1 MSKYA
6 IGMIETYG
14 YTAATEAIDSAFKAA
29 KVEHGRVT
37 HVGRGIVTV
46 TFIGDVAAVK
56 VAVDCGVEE
65 AKKVGNVLSS
75 HVIARLD
82 EQVYS
87 LIQGYDNIVKE
98 NPIYADLL
106 EDNEKKED
114 SLKNS
119 DEVNIEIESK
129 DGNIKDVKKIEETY
143 NDDKNIDDDKY
154 LNYTKEMNFDIKT
167 TEENNFINT
176 SNRGSYG
183 KKKNVSKKKKKPK
196 G

>member
-14 YTAATEAIDSAFKAA
+14 HTAATEAIDSAFKSA

-46 TFIGDVAAVK
+46 TFIGDVASVK
-56 VAVDCGVEE
+56 VAVDCGTEA

-82 EQVYS
+82 EQVYG
-87 LIQGYDNIVKE
+87 LIQGYDSIIKE
-98 NPIYADLL
+98 DPIYTNLL
-106 EDNEKKED
+106 ENNEKEG
-114 SLKNS
+114 SLYNS
-119 DEVNIEIESK
+119 DKVNIEMKSEI
-129 DGNIKDVKKIEETY
+129 DDVKDIKNEANDNKDIEGYES
-143 NDDKNIDDDKY
+143 
-154 LNYTKEMNFDIKT
+154 LNYTKEMDFDVNT
-167 TEENNFINT
+167 NTDSFVNN
-176 SNRGSYG
+176 SNIVYD
-183 KKKNVSKKKKKPK
+183 KKKNLNKKKRKSK

>member
-14 YTAATEAIDSAFKAA
+14 YTAATEAIDSAFKSA
-29 KVEHGRVT
+29 KVEYGRVT

-129 DGNIKDVKKIEETY
+129 DGNIKDVKIEEAY
-143 NDDKNIDDDKY
+143 NDDKNIDDDKS

>member
-37 HVGRGIVTV
+37 HVGRGIITV

-56 VAVDCGVEE
+56 VAVDCGVEA
-65 AKKVGNVLSS
+65 AKKVGNVLAS

-82 EQVYS
+82 EQVYG
-87 LIQGYDNIVKE
+87 LIQGYDNILKE
-98 NPIYADLL
+98 NPIYTDLL
-106 EDNEKKED
+106 ENNEKED
-114 SLKNS
+114 SLNNS
-119 DEVNIEIESK
+119 DKVNIETESK
-129 DGNIKDVKKIEETY
+129 VDDVKDAKTEATY
-143 NDDKNIDDDKY
+143 NNDKDIDDNKS
-154 LNYTKEMNFDIKT
+154 LNYTKEINFDVKT
-167 TEENNFINT
+167 EDGFIDT
-176 SNRGSYG
+176 SDTNSYN
-183 KKKNVSKKKKKPK
+183 KKKNSNKKKRKTK

>member
-14 YTAATEAIDSAFKAA
+14 YTAATEAIDSAFKSA

-56 VAVDCGVEE
+56 VAVDCGTEA
-65 AKKVGNVLSS
+65 AKKVGNVFSS

-82 EQVYS
+82 EQVYG
-87 LIQGYDNIVKE
+87 LIQGYDSILKE
-98 NPIYADLL
+98 NPIYTNLL
-106 EDNEKKED
+106 EDNEKDD

-119 DEVNIEIESK
+119 DEVVNLEIESK
-129 DGNIKDVKKIEETY
+129 GEDIKEVKAETS
-143 NDDKNIDDDKY
+143 NGKDIDDDKS
-154 LNYTKEMNFDIKT
+154 LNYTKEMNFDIKI
-167 TEENNFINT
+167 ENDSINT
-176 SNRGSYG
+176 SDTGSYS
-183 KKKNVSKKKKKPK
+183 KKKNLSKRKKKTK

>member
-6 IGMIETYG
+6 IGLIETYG

-56 VAVDCGVEE
+56 VAVDCGTEA

-82 EQVYS
+82 EQVYG
-87 LIQGYDNIVKE
+87 LIQGYDSILKE
-98 NPIYADLL
+98 NPIYTNLL
-106 EDNEKKED
+106 ENNEKD
-114 SLKNS
+114 DILKNS
-119 DEVNIEIESK
+119 NEVVNIEIESK
-129 DGNIKDVKKIEETY
+129 GEDIKEVKAETSNSNDKYIE
-143 NDDKNIDDDKY
+143 DDKS
-154 LNYTKEMNFDIKT
+154 LNYTKEMDFDIKI
-167 TEENNFINT
+167 ENDSINT
-176 SNRGSYG
+176 SDTGSYS
-183 KKKNVSKKKKKPK
+183 KKKNLSKKKKKTK

>member
-37 HVGRGIVTV
+37 HVGRGIITV

-56 VAVDCGVEE
+56 VAVDCGVEA
-65 AKKVGNVLSS
+65 AKKVGNVLAS

-82 EQVYS
+82 EQVYG
-87 LIQGYDNIVKE
+87 LIQGYDSILKE
-98 NPIYADLL
+98 NPIYTDLL
-106 EDNEKKED
+106 ENNEKED
-114 SLKNS
+114 SLNNS
-119 DEVNIEIESK
+119 DKVNIEMESK
-129 DGNIKDVKKIEETY
+129 VDDIKDAKTEATY
-143 NDDKNIDDDKY
+143 DNDKDIDDNKS
-154 LNYTKEMNFDIKT
+154 LNYTKEINFDVKT
-167 TEENNFINT
+167 EDGFIDT
-176 SNRGSYG
+176 SDTNSYN
-183 KKKNVSKKKKKPK
+183 KKKNSNKKKRKTK

>member
-56 VAVDCGVEE
+56 VAVDCGTEA

-82 EQVYS
+82 EQVYG
-87 LIQGYDNIVKE
+87 LIQGYDSILKE
-98 NPIYADLL
+98 NPIYTNLL
-106 EDNEKKED
+106 ENNEKDD

-119 DEVNIEIESK
+119 DEVVNIEIESK
-129 DGNIKDVKKIEETY
+129 GEDIKEVKAETS
-143 NDDKNIDDDKY
+143 NSNDKY
-154 LNYTKEMNFDIKT
+154 IEPDKSLNYTKEMDFDIKI
-167 TEENNFINT
+167 ENDSINT
-176 SNRGSYG
+176 SDTGSYS
-183 KKKNVSKKKKKPK
+183 KKKNLSKRKKKTK

>member
-37 HVGRGIVTV
+37 HVGRGIITV

-56 VAVDCGVEE
+56 VAVDCGVEA
-65 AKKVGNVLSS
+65 AKKVGNVLAS

-82 EQVYS
+82 EQVYG
-87 LIQGYDNIVKE
+87 LIQGYDNILKE
-98 NPIYADLL
+98 NPIYTDLL
-106 EDNEKKED
+106 ENNEKDD
-114 SLKNS
+114 SLNNS
-119 DEVNIEIESK
+119 DKVNIEMELK
-129 DGNIKDVKKIEETY
+129 VDDVKDAKTEATY
-143 NDDKNIDDDKY
+143 NNDKDIDDNKS
-154 LNYTKEMNFDIKT
+154 LNYTKEINFDVKT
-167 TEENNFINT
+167 EDGFIDT
-176 SNRGSYG
+176 SDTNSYN
-183 KKKNVSKKKKKPK
+183 KKKNSNKKKRKTK

>member
-37 HVGRGIVTV
+37 HVGRGIITV

-56 VAVDCGVEE
+56 VAVDCGVEA
-65 AKKVGNVLSS
+65 AKKVGNVLAS

-82 EQVYS
+82 EQVYG
-87 LIQGYDNIVKE
+87 LIQGYDSILKE
-98 NPIYADLL
+98 NPIYTDLL
-106 EDNEKKED
+106 ENNEKED
-114 SLKNS
+114 SLNNS
-119 DEVNIEIESK
+119 DKVNIETESK
-129 DGNIKDVKKIEETY
+129 VDDVKDAKIEATY
-143 NDDKNIDDDKY
+143 NNDKDIDDNKS
-154 LNYTKEMNFDIKT
+154 LNYTKEINFDVKT
-167 TEENNFINT
+167 EDGFIDT
-176 SNRGSYG
+176 SDTNSYN
-183 KKKNVSKKKKKPK
+183 KKKNSNKKKRKTK

>member
-56 VAVDCGVEE
+56 VAVDCGTEA

-82 EQVYS
+82 EQVYC
-87 LIQGYDNIVKE
+87 LIQGYDSILKE
-98 NPIYADLL
+98 NPIYTNLL
-106 EDNEKKED
+106 ENNEKDD

-119 DEVNIEIESK
+119 DEVVNLEIESK
-129 DGNIKDVKKIEETY
+129 GEDIKEVKAETS
-143 NDDKNIDDDKY
+143 NSNDKY
-154 LNYTKEMNFDIKT
+154 IEADKSLNYTKEMDFDIKI
-167 TEENNFINT
+167 ENDSINT
-176 SNRGSYG
+176 SDTGSYS
-183 KKKNVSKKKKKPK
+183 KKKNLSKRKKKTK